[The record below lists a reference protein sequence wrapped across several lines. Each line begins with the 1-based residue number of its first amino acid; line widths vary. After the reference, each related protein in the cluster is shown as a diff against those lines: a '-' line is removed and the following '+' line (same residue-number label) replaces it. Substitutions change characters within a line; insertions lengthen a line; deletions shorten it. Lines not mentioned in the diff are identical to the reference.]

1 MKLYLAYGSNL
12 SVEQM
17 ERRCPDAKPIGKAIL
32 PDWKLLFKIHAT
44 IEPCKGSKVP
54 VLVWK
59 ISDRDEQNLDRYEGY
74 PSYYTKQDMEILMT
88 DLRGRNPRPV
98 TAMVYIMADGH
109 RVRMPMKGYVDI
121 LVEGYERFG
130 FDMDI
135 LREALRETHDI
146 AEKEAELYDRFS

>member
-44 IEPCKGSKVP
+44 IEPRKGSKVP

-74 PSYYTKQDMEILMT
+74 PSYYIKQDVEFLMT
-88 DLRGRNPRPV
+88 DLRGRNPRPA

>member
-59 ISDRDEQNLDRYEGY
+59 ISDRDEQNLDSYEGY

>member
-59 ISDRDEQNLDRYEGY
+59 ISDRDEQNLDR
-74 PSYYTKQDMEILMT
+74 
-88 DLRGRNPRPV
+88 
-98 TAMVYIMADGH
+98 
-109 RVRMPMKGYVDI
+109 
-121 LVEGYERFG
+121 
-130 FDMDI
+130 
-135 LREALRETHDI
+135 
-146 AEKEAELYDRFS
+146 

>member
-12 SVEQM
+12 SVKQM

-32 PDWKLLFKIHAT
+32 PNWKLLFKIHAT

-74 PSYYTKQDMEILMT
+74 SSYYIKQDVGILMT
-88 DLRGRNPRPV
+88 DLRGRNPRPA
-98 TAMVYIMADGH
+98 TAMVYIMADAH